1 MMTASSSQNHGS
13 MRNGK
18 QKNNHQDMEVKD
30 SPVIPIDIYSTE
42 MLLHIGGKDGL
53 KKKLGKYFPN
63 NTVSKVMHGIG
74 RNSVGYTCPIEDK
87 GVYLLWLKE
96 VPDTPFGIGVM
107 SHEVL
112 HLAVNIMKH
121 AGIEPSDS
129 SEEAYAYL
137 VQFLTKSIMSKFIS
151 S

>member
-1 MMTASSSQNHGS
+1 MTS
-13 MRNGK
+13 K
-18 QKNNHQDMEVKD
+18 EDL
-30 SPVIPIDIYSTE
+30 IPIDMYSTE
-42 MLLHIGGKDGL
+42 LLLHVGSKDGF
-53 KKKLGKYFPN
+53 KKKLNKFFSHGVVN
-63 NTVSKVMHGIG
+63 KVMSGI
-74 RNSVGYTCPIEDK
+74 NKSSVGYTCPIENK
-87 GVYLLWLKE
+87 GVYVLWLKE
-96 VPDTPFGIGVM
+96 PPDTPFGIGVM

-121 AGIEPSDS
+121 VGIEPSDS